1 MAGMSI
7 LYFIRHGQASFGKSD
22 YDSLSPVGELQ
33 SRLLADYLLSCHMT
47 FDVILVGPQQ
57 RHQQTARPLI
67 DACHE
72 KGSTGPEIVEIP
84 EMAEYDFTTVLREL
98 VPVMAAE
105 SDSFNR
111 DAGLMF
117 TDRKAFQRLF
127 EAVMLR
133 WVNGDH
139 HLPMEMTWAAFKAR
153 VSRGVETM
161 MARYGRGKNVAVF
174 TSGGPISATIQHV
187 LALSDAMAMQVNW
200 QVVNGSMTRFKCT
213 HEKIM
218 MASFNEY
225 PWLEMHADREII
237 TYR

>member
-1 MAGMSI
+1 MST

-22 YDSLSPVGELQ
+22 YDALSPVGELQ
-33 SRLLADYLLSCHMT
+33 SRLLADYLLSHHIH
-47 FDVILVGPQQ
+47 FDAILVGPQQ
-57 RHQQTARPLI
+57 RHRQTAGPLI
-67 DACHE
+67 EACMR
-72 KGSTGPEIVEIP
+72 KGNSGAEPEVIESP
-84 EMAEYDFTTVLREL
+84 EMAEYDFASVLKEL
-98 VPVMAAE
+98 IPLMAEENEA
-105 SDSFNR
+105 FNR

-139 HLPMEMTWAAFKAR
+139 HLPVEMTWAAFKAR
-153 VSRGVETM
+153 VSHGVETL

-174 TSGGPISATIQHV
+174 TSGGPISATIQEV
-187 LALSDAMAMQVNW
+187 LGLSDAMAMQVNW